1 MSDLNLESSLLS
13 VLAVLAV
20 ALLVAVTGGVAY
32 LTTMEWRDRRRIDN
46 ERRNEKR
53 SEKRGR

>member
-1 MSDLNLESSLLS
+1 MSDRNLESSLLS
-13 VLAVLAV
+13 ILAVLAV

-46 ERRNEKR
+46 EKRNEKR
-53 SEKRGR
+53 NDKRGR

>member
-13 VLAVLAV
+13 VLAILAV
-20 ALLVAVTGGVAY
+20 VLLVAVTGGVAY

-46 ERRNEKR
+46 E
-53 SEKRGR
+53 KRGR

>member
-13 VLAVLAV
+13 VLAILAV
-20 ALLVAVTGGVAY
+20 VLLVAVTGGVAY

-46 ERRNEKR
+46 EKR
-53 SEKRGR
+53 VR